1 MTRTIDAPPPDFGV
15 MRLSSDTLPGLD
27 RFEVWRDLVT
37 RKLMRL
43 AIDRLTDAPFQA
55 DARLRSQHGLTIGVG
70 EIGPSINH
78 RTSAIV
84 AADNDDFVLMTNIE
98 GPFLVNCGRKELTLE
113 AGEAT
118 LISCAETGRYVRP
131 DAGRLLCARLPRAA
145 LSQLVPNPDD
155 IAGRLIGRDSHALRL
170 FMAYAGALW
179 DDPEAAVEPQ
189 ASRLVV
195 DHLCDLVALT
205 VGARGEAAEFAA
217 GRGVRAAKLKA
228 VKSSI
233 EERVGPSEFSI
244 DDIAGE
250 VKVSPRYIRKLLE
263 SEGYSFSR
271 YVAERRL
278 ERARGMLTS
287 PRHAS
292 LTVASI
298 AYEVGFGDLSYFNRA
313 FRRLYDRTP
322 TDVRSAAR

>member
-1 MTRTIDAPPPDFGV
+1 

-78 RTSAIV
+78 RTSEIV
-84 AADNDDFVLMTNIE
+84 AADNDDFVLMTNLE
-98 GPFLVNCGRKELTLE
+98 GPFVVRRGQTELTLE
-113 AGEAT
+113 AGEAV
-118 LISCAETGRYVRP
+118 LVSCAETGSYIRP
-131 DAGRLLCARLPRAA
+131 SSGRLLCARLPRSA
-145 LSQLVPNPDD
+145 LSLMVPDPDD
-155 IAGRLIGRDSHALRL
+155 SVGRLIPAHSGPLRL
-170 FMAYAGALW
+170 LMAYADALW
-179 DDPEAAVEPQ
+179 ADAGAAADPH

-205 VGARGEAAEFAA
+205 VGARGDAAEFAA
-217 GRGVRAAKLKA
+217 ARGVRAAKLNA
-228 VKSSI
+228 VKACI
-233 EERVGPSEFSI
+233 EDRVGPNELSI
-244 DDIAGE
+244 DDVAAE
-250 VKVSPRYIRKLLE
+250 VRVSPRYVRKLLE

-278 ERARGMLTS
+278 ERARGMLKS
-287 PRHAS
+287 PRFAS
-292 LTVASI
+292 QTVAAI

-313 FRRLYDRTP
+313 FRRLYERTP
-322 TDVRSAAR
+322 SDVRAESD